1 MIKLT
6 AKGFNAILKAV
17 DEEERNIL
25 NSIAKAHSTVA
36 SQAVK
41 VLKTGLRIRAGKD
54 YKDKNYRNS
63 PKGALPFKH
72 SGGLQTSIGYKLLRH
87 GKTIFS
93 EVGSGA
99 SARPIDYAKY
109 LEGENGN
116 GIRPFL
122 WAAEPIYNPRNI
134 LKVFN
139 QIYKSILSK

>member
-25 NSIAKAHSTVA
+25 TSIAKAHSTVA

-41 VLKTGLRIRAGKD
+41 VLKSGLSQRAGRD
-54 YKDKNYRNS
+54 YKDPSYETS
-63 PKGALPFKH
+63 PKGALPYMH
-72 SGGLQTSIGYKLLRH
+72 TGRLRNSIGFKLLKH
-87 GKTIFS
+87 GNTVFS

-99 SARPIDYAKY
+99 NTSPIDYAKY
-109 LEGENGN
+109 LEGNGN

-122 WAAEPIYNPRNI
+122 WAAETIYNPKNI

>member
-6 AKGFNAILKAV
+6 TKGFNAILKAV

-41 VLKTGLRIRAGKD
+41 VLKTGLSQRAGRD
-54 YKDKNYRNS
+54 YKDPSYETS
-63 PKGALPFKH
+63 PVGALPYMH
-72 SGGLQTSIGYKLLRH
+72 TGRLRNSIGFKLLRH
-87 GKTIFS
+87 GNTIFS

-99 SARPIDYAKY
+99 STSPIDYAKY

-122 WAAEPIYNPRNI
+122 WAAEPIYNPKNI

>member
-6 AKGFNAILKAV
+6 AKGFDAILKAV

-41 VLKTGLRIRAGKD
+41 VLKTGLSQRAGRD
-54 YKDKNYRNS
+54 YKDPSYETS
-63 PKGALPFKH
+63 PKGALPYMH
-72 SGGLQTSIGYKLLRH
+72 TGRLRNSIGFKLLKH
-87 GKTIFS
+87 GSTVFS

-99 SARPIDYAKY
+99 STSPIDYAKY
-109 LEGENGN
+109 LEGDGN

-122 WAAEPIYNPRNI
+122 WVAEPIYNPRNI

>member
-41 VLKTGLRIRAGKD
+41 VLKTGLSQRAGRD
-54 YKDKNYRNS
+54 YKDPSYETS
-63 PKGALPFKH
+63 PEGALPYMH
-72 SGGLQTSIGYKLLRH
+72 TGRLRNSIGFKLLRH
-87 GKTIFS
+87 GTTIFS

-99 SARPIDYAKY
+99 SGSPIDYAKY
-109 LEGENGN
+109 LEGDGN

>member
-6 AKGFNAILKAV
+6 AKGFDAILKAV

-25 NSIAKAHSTVA
+25 NSIAKAHSKVA
-36 SQAVK
+36 SEAVK
-41 VLKTGLRIRAGKD
+41 VLKVGLSQRAGRD
-54 YKDKNYRNS
+54 YKDKNYANS
-63 PKGALPFKH
+63 PKGALPFMH
-72 SGGLQTSIGYKLLRH
+72 TGRLRNSIGYKLLRH

-99 SARPIDYAKY
+99 STSPIDYAKY

-122 WAAEPIYNPRNI
+122 WAIESVYNAKNI
-134 LKVFN
+134 MKLFDAY
-139 QIYKSILSK
+139 YKTRLGK